1 MKEKDAK
8 VETTKIKDPKKT
20 RKCPGIPL
28 RTFEDAMQLANGIWE
43 CASGQKVRRLTLFD
57 HLGKSPDSGPSRGL
71 ITASSKYGITTGGYQ
86 ADYIELTDNG
96 RTASDPD
103 LSDVDRISAQFELA
117 ILSNKYF
124 NGLYESYKGMK
135 MPTTQVLE
143 DKAKELGINA
153 DDTKSCVEIFIANA
167 KFIGLIQVLSGA
179 QRLLSVEHL
188 LEEKSKEL
196 SKKSNT
202 LEKSNQNSFI
212 NSESILTNEAQI
224 DTLAIENDNVCFYIT
239 PIGEEDSEIR
249 KHSDLMLE
257 NIVAPALEEFDIN
270 VVRAD
275 RISKPGMITKQI
287 LDYITKSKLVIVDL
301 SFHNP
306 NVFYELA
313 IRHMR
318 GLPTV
323 HLIRSTDHVPFDISG
338 FRTIKLDMT
347 SIYTLVPQLDTY
359 KSEIAAQVR
368 NILNEE
374 NIDNPVYEYLNKQN

>member
-1 MKEKDAK
+1 MKEKDTK
-8 VETTKIKDPKKT
+8 VETKIKEQKKT
-20 RKCPGIPL
+20 RKCSNIPA
-28 RTFEDAMQLANGIWE
+28 RTFEDAMQLAQGIWE

-57 HLGKSPDSGPSRGL
+57 HLGKSPDSGHSRVL
-71 ITASSKYGITTGGYQ
+71 ITSSSKYGITSGGYQ
-86 ADYIELTDNG
+86 ADYIELTDAG
-96 RTASDPD
+96 RAASNPD
-103 LSDVDRISAQFELA
+103 LSDIDKISAQFELA
-117 ILSNKYF
+117 ISSNEYF
-124 NGLYESYKGMK
+124 KGLYESFKGIK

-143 DKAKELGINA
+143 DKVKELGI
-153 DDTKSCVEIFIANA
+153 DDDDAKSCVEIFTANA
-167 KFIGLIQVLSGA
+167 KFLGLIQVLSGA
-179 QRLLSVEHL
+179 QRLLSIEHL

-196 SKKSNT
+196 SEGSNT
-202 LEKSNQNSFI
+202 QAKSIQSVFSNGECISAN
-212 NSESILTNEAQI
+212 TAQI
-224 DTLAIENDNVCFYIT
+224 DTSAIETDNVCFYIT
-239 PIGEEDSEIR
+239 PIGEEESEIR

-257 NIVAPALEEFDIN
+257 NIVAPALEEFGLN

-275 RISKPGMITKQI
+275 KISKPGMITKQI
-287 LDYITKSKLVIVDL
+287 LNYITKSKLVIADL

-323 HLIRSTDHVPFDISG
+323 HLIRSADSVPFDISG

-347 SIYTLVPQLDTY
+347 SIYTLVPQLETY

-374 NIDNPVYEYLNKQN
+374 NVDNPVYEYLNKQS

>member
-1 MKEKDAK
+1 MKEKDTK
-8 VETTKIKDPKKT
+8 VETTKIKEPKKS

-28 RTFEDAMQLANGIWE
+28 RTFEDAMQLAHGIWE

-96 RTASDPD
+96 RAASNPD
-103 LSDVDRISAQFELA
+103 LLDVDRIFAQFELA
-117 ILSNKYF
+117 ILSNEYF
-124 NGLYESYKGMK
+124 KGLYESFKGIK

-143 DKAKELGINA
+143 DKVKELGIDA
-153 DDTKSCVEIFIANA
+153 DDAKSCVEIFTANA

-179 QRLLSVEHL
+179 QRLLSIEHL
-188 LEEKSKEL
+188 LEEKSREL
-196 SKKSNT
+196 SDGSHT
-202 LEKSNQNSFI
+202 QVRSNQNVFS
-212 NSESILTNEAQI
+212 NAESISTNLSQI
-224 DTLAIENDNVCFYIT
+224 DTSAIETDNVCFYIT

-257 NIVAPALEEFDIN
+257 NIVAPALEEFGLN

-275 RISKPGMITKQI
+275 KISKPGMITKQI
-287 LDYITKSKLVIVDL
+287 LNYITKSKLVIADL

-323 HLIRSTDHVPFDISG
+323 HLIRSADSVPFDISG

-368 NILNEE
+368 NILNED
-374 NIDNPVYEYLNKQN
+374 NVDNPVYEYLNKQN